1 MKTAGSYTTQAMTD
15 DLNEEWRRLSEH
27 YAQMYDG
34 ELVRLASQYAGLT
47 DVAKQVLSDEML
59 KRGLGD
65 PTKPAEVQRDSGRLR
80 FERGVELDG
89 REEHPDDAEDGT
101 AAHEYT
107 WKTEVC
113 ECENAEQAD
122 QIGEVLRRA
131 GIECWINDSSQQFHV
146 KKGLDLGNIRITV
159 AADQLD
165 EARKI
170 LAQPIPQDIINEL
183 RTEVP
188 PYVLPKCPACG
199 DRDPILL
206 EDEQANRWSCE
217 VCGKEWA
224 ELEKL
229 AEEHG

>member
-1 MKTAGSYTTQAMTD
+1 MQD

-34 ELVRLASQYAGLT
+34 ELLRLASRYSDLT
-47 DVAKQVLSDEML
+47 NAAKEVLRVEML

-89 REEHPDDAEDGT
+89 HEDSGSDVEDG
-101 AAHEYT
+101 APAHEYT
-107 WKTEVC
+107 WKTELC
-113 ECENAEQAD
+113 ECNTREQTWQLRTMLDRAKIESWLFD
-122 QIGEVLRRA
+122 PAREVATRL
-131 GIECWINDSSQQFHV
+131 
-146 KKGLDLGNIRITV
+146 LDRIPFRILV

-170 LAQPIPQDIINEL
+170 IAQPIPQDILEESQMDI
-183 RTEVP
+183 P
-188 PYVLPKCPACG
+188 AYVIPRCPACG
-199 DRDPILL
+199 DPDPTLL
-206 EDEQANRWSCE
+206 EDEQSNRWSCE
-217 VCGKEWA
+217 ICGKEWT

-229 AEEHG
+229 PEEHG